1 MKINIKSHIRKFL
14 SDKIKLFEQDRTVNV
29 HDKIKKLVAKKLKEV
44 VDQLEEEFGMM
55 FFGKRIRLKGRN
67 IKKDKMMKSEGIVSE
82 VNVYVT
88 KNMEVQLKVKFK
100 DAGKV
105 YEDIN
110 YITVLDTMPSK
121 KRQSNSP
128 IYHI

>member
-100 DAGKV
+100 GAGKV